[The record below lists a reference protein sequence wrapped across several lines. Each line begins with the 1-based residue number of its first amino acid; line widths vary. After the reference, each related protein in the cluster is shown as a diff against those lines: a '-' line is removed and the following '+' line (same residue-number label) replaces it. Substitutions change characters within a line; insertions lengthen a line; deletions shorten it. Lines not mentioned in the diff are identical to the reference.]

1 MNILNENYVIIS
13 VMGPHAGESSEEI
26 FSRKIDDVENIGKT
40 FWVVQSY
47 KANPPKVKSLI
58 QKAESEKKDVFCIF
72 ISPSQKGGAKPT
84 TLSDKA
90 RYFSSDKKKWEE
102 LPSGLSPVTGKMS
115 SNSFSLVFDK
125 LWAIDET
132 TKLDLWNYADF
143 EEQEKPVLPKLG
155 VSTIC
160 TIKKDMSMNPKK
172 IKSNLRNIEA
182 IARVSALGCVW
193 LK

>member
-1 MNILNENYVIIS
+1 MDVLSENYVIIS

-26 FSRKIDDVENIGKT
+26 FSRKIDDVENVGKT

-58 QKAESEKKDVFCIF
+58 QKAESETKNVFCIF

-90 RYFSSDKKKWEE
+90 KYFSSDKKNWEKI
-102 LPSGLSPVTGKMS
+102 PSGLSPVTGKIS
-115 SNSFSLVFDK
+115 SNSFSIVFDK
-125 LWAIDET
+125 LWVNDET
-132 TKLDLWNYADF
+132 TKLDLWDYADF
-143 EEQEKPVLPKLG
+143 EDQEEPVLPKLG

-160 TIKKDMSMNPKK
+160 AIKKNMSMHPKK
-172 IKSNLRNIEA
+172 VKSNLRNIEA
-182 IARVSALGCVW
+182 VARVSVLGCVW